1 VDAQTIALVRAS
13 WSQVQPIRSAAAALF
28 YRHLFADAPG
38 LRALFRGDLQEQGD
52 RLMQMMDWLVDR
64 LDDPPTLLA
73 ALADLGRRH
82 AGYGVQASHYDRVGA
97 ALLRTLAEGLGAQF
111 TSATERAWTELYQ
124 MISDTMIAPLAEEA
138 VAVAPA
144 VQGVASLAAGSDH

>member
-1 VDAQTIALVRAS
+1 MDAQTIAQVRAS
-13 WSQVQPIRSAAAALF
+13 WSQVQPIRSAAAAQF

-38 LRALFRGDLQEQGD
+38 LRALFRGDLQRQGD

-82 AGYGVQASHYDRVGA
+82 AAYGVQASHYDRVGA
-97 ALLRTLAEGLGAQF
+97 ALLSTLAEGLDAQF

-124 MISDTMIAPLAEEA
+124 VMADAMIAPLTEAA
-138 VAVAPA
+138 VAEVPA
-144 VQGVASLAAGSDH
+144 VQGVASSAAGIDH

>member
-1 VDAQTIALVRAS
+1 MDAQTIAQVRAS
-13 WSQVQPIRSAAAALF
+13 WSQVQPIRSAAAAQF

-38 LRALFRGDLQEQGD
+38 LRALFRGDLQLQGD

-82 AGYGVQASHYDRVGA
+82 AAYGVQASHYDRVGA
-97 ALLRTLAEGLGAQF
+97 ALLRTLADGLDAQF

-124 MISDTMIAPLAEEA
+124 VMADAMIAPLTEA
-138 VAVAPA
+138 TVAQAPA
-144 VQGVASLAAGSDH
+144 VQGFTSGAAGSGH